1 MKKIWAFG
9 VAVVL
14 VIIIWGGFFSQTASS
29 QQVESRLSNLEADF
43 NRLESQL
50 NRIEVQL
57 NQGRPSART
66 PNTITPQPPGSRRN
80 MTQQERDRMFDRLAT
95 LIIELRQDVNKL
107 QARVSKLESR

>member
-14 VIIIWGGFFSQTASS
+14 VIIIWGELLSQTASP

-43 NRLESQL
+43 SRLESQL

-57 NQGRPSART
+57 NQCRPSART
-66 PNTITPQPPGSRRN
+66 PNIITPQPSGSRRN

-95 LIIELRQDVNKL
+95 LVIELRQDVNNL
-107 QARVSKLESR
+107 QARISKLESR